1 MSGMEGILPLGMVL
15 GLSGTKTQALGN
27 ARGRE
32 WGAELGLS
40 VPTLRCSYRAQAR
53 LVPKCALFFPY
64 SNSHSRIHKLHG
76 LEEYASAEA
85 RITFQCKKFDEVS
98 V

>member
-1 MSGMEGILPLGMVL
+1 MEGILPLGMVL
-15 GLSGTKTQALGN
+15 GLLGTKTQALGN